1 MDLKLLLILVVSP
14 ACSNLRKDV
23 KLKKIL
29 SVFFVYFILL
39 KLGIVLYIPCSL
51 SDATIKKRVNGWV
64 AEEANVK
71 ERLRLE
77 IEKLKSDK
85 KAEYKVISLVHVLKL
100 YPCQL
105 SLVAWCGR
113 PV

>member
-1 MDLKLLLILVVSP
+1 
-14 ACSNLRKDV
+14 LRKDV
-23 KLKKIL
+23 KVKKIL

>member
-1 MDLKLLLILVVSP
+1 LDLKLLLILVVSP

-23 KLKKIL
+23 KVKKIL